1 MITYKEQ
8 VMSIVKI
15 TKMRLIDSHKPDL
28 LSPLRD
34 VIFIYLAN
42 GEVKNL
48 ANGVVKRLDLFAES
62 DTSNVDHWNYEKTWM
77 SKEKVLFKHWDITK
91 YAVEIEDDE

>member
-8 VMSIVKI
+8 IMSIVKI
-15 TKMRLIDSHKPDL
+15 TKMRLNDSHKPDL

-34 VIFIYLAN
+34 VIFIY
-42 GEVKNL
+42 L

-62 DTSNVDHWNYEKTWM
+62 DTSNVDHWNYETTWM
-77 SKEKVLFKHWDITK
+77 SKEKVLFKYWDITK
-91 YAVEIEDDE
+91 YAIPYEDNE